1 MCFSC
6 VLNLSSG
13 VVPLIEVAHPSLKSL
28 LFSLSSSLLLLQHM
42 LYKIL
47 EYSALKSYATVVF
60 KSMNL
65 NYCIMVAFNLPL
77 LKEDDIIKHVC
88 LIRPCK

>member
-1 MCFSC
+1 MAQF
-6 VLNLSSG
+6 
-13 VVPLIEVAHPSLKSL
+13 IEVPHTSLKSL

-42 LYKIL
+42 LCRIS
-47 EYSALKSYATVVF
+47 EYSALKLSGTLVF

-65 NYCIMVAFNLPL
+65 NYCIMIAFNLPL

-88 LIRPCK
+88 LIRSCK